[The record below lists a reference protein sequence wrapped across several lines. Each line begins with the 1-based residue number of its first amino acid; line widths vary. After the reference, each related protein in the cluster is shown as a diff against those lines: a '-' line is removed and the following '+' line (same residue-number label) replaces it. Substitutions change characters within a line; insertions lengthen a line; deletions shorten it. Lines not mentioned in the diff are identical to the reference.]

1 MNLNGGLA
9 VFVQMF
15 GFSLDL
21 NGHNLNGRLAIL
33 CSRVWISFAAH
44 KDRLY
49 LLARD
54 VGNPSHRDPDFPVV
68 RHQDFYNGFSWAT
81 GIVPGERQEE
91 SASEVRTSAALGQL
105 HLRLLLIMHS
115 FAKM

>member
-1 MNLNGGLA
+1 MNLNGRLA
-9 VFVQMF
+9 VFVHVF

-21 NGHNLNGRLAIL
+21 NGHEFVLY
-33 CSRVWISFAAH
+33 SRVWISFAAH

-68 RHQDFYNGFSWAT
+68 RHKDYYNGFSWAT

-91 SASEVRTSAALGQL
+91 SASEVRTSAALGQI
-105 HLRLLLIMHS
+105 HLRPLLII
-115 FAKM
+115 

>member
-1 MNLNGGLA
+1 M
-9 VFVQMF
+9 
-15 GFSLDL
+15 
-21 NGHNLNGRLAIL
+21 NLNGRLAIL

-91 SASEVRTSAALGQL
+91 SASEVRTSAALGQI
-105 HLRLLLIMHS
+105 HLRPLLIIYS
-115 FAKM
+115 FAKMWKTHLANMSPVT